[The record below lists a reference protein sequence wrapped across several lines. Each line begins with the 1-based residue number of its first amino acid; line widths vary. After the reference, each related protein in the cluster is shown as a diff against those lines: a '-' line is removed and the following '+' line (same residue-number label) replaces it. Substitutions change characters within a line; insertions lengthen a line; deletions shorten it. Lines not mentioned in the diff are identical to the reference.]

1 MNITRGNRKHAE
13 AQRTDGGGS
22 GTLGRRG
29 VLGALAA
36 IPVLS
41 GLAGSAASAADVA
54 PGPRWT
60 YRVRARYIRVFV
72 ATAALLVP
80 AALLGA
86 GAAAASTTSP
96 LALRDCHPVN
106 IPVAL
111 APGGPVSYQIYGEYC
126 LPYRQQPSTIDIM
139 VPGATYDHLYWDWP
153 VNPSLYSFAD
163 KTLAAGSAVLAIDR
177 IGTGNSLDE
186 IGTGTPLSSSQV
198 TFAADAYTL
207 HQVITWARDTARYSQ
222 VDVIGHST
230 GSLIAETDAYQ
241 YPSDPTRLVLTGL
254 LNGANPNLA
263 AFVAGLEPADQD
275 PVLAGTPLA
284 SLDPGF
290 LTTDPGTR
298 GQLLYWQNA
307 DPQVVAY
314 DEAHPD
320 VFSGTELGGFSF
332 PSAAELDL
340 ITVPVLV
347 VVGQEDSLFCEEG
360 AADCSSAAAV
370 QALEQP
376 YFTGSSSMTAIVI
389 ADTGH
394 DVALHPTASHSFNEI
409 NSWIRTH

>member
-1 MNITRGNRKHAE
+1 MQHPAE
-13 AQRTDGGGS
+13 LPDTPRANES
-22 GTLGRRG
+22 GPRSRRLGRRS
-29 VLGALAA
+29 VLGGLAA
-36 IPVLS
+36 IPILS
-41 GLAGSAASAADVA
+41 GLTGSAASAADVA
-54 PGPRWT
+54 AGPRWR
-60 YRVRARYIRVFV
+60 YQVHARYIRVLV
-72 ATAALLVP
+72 ASAALLVP
-80 AALLGA
+80 AAVLGG

-96 LALRDCHPVN
+96 PALRDCNPVN

-126 LPYRQQPSTIDIM
+126 LPYGQQPSTIDIM

-153 VNPSLYSFAD
+153 VNPSLYSFTD
-163 KTLAAGSAVLAIDR
+163 KTLAAGRAVLTIDR

-186 IGTGTPLSSSQV
+186 IGTDTPLSSSQV
-198 TFAADAYTL
+198 TFAADVYTL
-207 HQVITWARDTARYSQ
+207 HQMITWARDTARYSQ

-254 LNGANPNLA
+254 LNGVNPSLA
-263 AFVAGLEPADQD
+263 TFEADIEPANQD

-298 GQLLYWQNA
+298 GQLFYWQNA
-307 DPQVVAY
+307 APRVVAY
-314 DEAHPD
+314 DEAHPN
-320 VFSGTELGGFSF
+320 VFSATELGEISF
-332 PSAAELDL
+332 PAAAELDL
-340 ITVPVLV
+340 ITVPVLM
-347 VVGQEDSLFCEEG
+347 VVGQEDSLFCGGG

-376 YFTGSSSMTAIVI
+376 YFTGSPSMTAIVI
-389 ADTGH
+389 PDTGH
-394 DVALHPTASHSFNEI
+394 DVALHPTTSHSFNEI
-409 NSWIRTH
+409 NRWIGTH